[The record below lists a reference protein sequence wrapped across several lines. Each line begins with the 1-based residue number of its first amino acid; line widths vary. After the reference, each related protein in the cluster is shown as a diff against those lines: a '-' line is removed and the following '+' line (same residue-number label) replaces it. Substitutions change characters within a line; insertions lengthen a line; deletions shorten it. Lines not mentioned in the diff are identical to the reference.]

1 PYSHLVG
8 HGCRKCAKIVER
20 DNVVINRLNKKF
32 KYLVQ
37 PEHFKI
43 IPLTKGRVALV
54 DNDVFEKI
62 KHVSWSY
69 HRGYAINEKIGLMHR
84 YIMNAPNGVEVDHI
98 VQENKS
104 DNRRSNL
111 RLATGTQNT

>member
-1 PYSHLVG
+1 MKKTNNKRTTEDFISEAKETHGNKYDYKLVNYINNHTKVLIVCKQHGEFWQNPYSHLVG

-54 DNDVFEKI
+54 DNDVF
-62 KHVSWSY
+62 
-69 HRGYAINEKIGLMHR
+69 
-84 YIMNAPNGVEVDHI
+84 
-98 VQENKS
+98 
-104 DNRRSNL
+104 
-111 RLATGTQNT
+111 